1 MTHKLS
7 GRNHVLKNSKK
18 KSIFGWFSLY
28 LSARIFFWSLKKENI
43 EDKELFTK
51 LEDVMKDAISPE
63 AFDDKDFEERVTFWP
78 KTPLVY
84 GAKKDLDLAEEEL
97 KFYKEIIQNDEKK
110 LKKFLPKITENET
123 KLNEVKKN
131 TEVMIEIQSNIK
143 RTGFSSNTLH

>member
-110 LKKFLPKITENET
+110 LKKFLPKITENEA

-143 RTGFSSNTLH
+143 RTGFFYSTLH

>member
-1 MTHKLS
+1 M
-7 GRNHVLKNSKK
+7 
-18 KSIFGWFSLY
+18 
-28 LSARIFFWSLKKENI
+28 KES
-43 EDKELFTK
+43 
-51 LEDVMKDAISPE
+51 ISPE
-63 AFDDKDFEERVTFWP
+63 AIDDKDFEERVTFWP

-123 KLNEVKKN
+123 KLDEVKKN

-143 RTGFSSNTLH
+143 RTGFSKKKFPRKNREIEY